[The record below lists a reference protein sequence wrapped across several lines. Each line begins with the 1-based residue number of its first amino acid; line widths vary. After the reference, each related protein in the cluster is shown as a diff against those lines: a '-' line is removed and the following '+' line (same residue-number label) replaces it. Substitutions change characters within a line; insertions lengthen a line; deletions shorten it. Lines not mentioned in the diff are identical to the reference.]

1 MFLDHSGIGV
11 AEVLGHHQERH
22 ARHDRE
28 RCPAVTQDVERNPR
42 RDRGVLAR
50 FLHRPRLLRRVPAAA
65 VSVPEHEVA
74 AGATGTV
81 MLEEFRTFR
90 RQDYM
95 AWLAALRFADGNS
108 TGIKIE
114 VVHFESGQ
122 LYRQPVSSAARTS
135 GRGRDRVAAFYVG
148 RPGC

>member
-1 MFLDHSGIGV
+1 
-11 AEVLGHHQERH
+11 
-22 ARHDRE
+22 
-28 RCPAVTQDVERNPR
+28 
-42 RDRGVLAR
+42 
-50 FLHRPRLLRRVPAAA
+50 
-65 VSVPEHEVA
+65 
-74 AGATGTV
+74 
-81 MLEEFRTFR
+81 
-90 RQDYM
+90 M